1 MRSPTVQRIA
11 QLNDQFR
18 WAEPGIPGKTVLT
31 AGIVNLLNDQ
41 QIPLPKLAQL
51 VANYE
56 DFNEDSD
63 PHGEHDFGAFE
74 FGGAK
79 CFWKIDAYDPH
90 YLMASDDPTDLSKTN
105 RVLTIML
112 AEEW

>member
-1 MRSPTVQRIA
+1 MSAPTVPRIA
-11 QLNDQFR
+11 QLNDAFR
-18 WAEPGIPGKTVLT
+18 RAEPGLPGKTVLT
-31 AGIVNLLNDQ
+31 AGIVDLLNQQ

-51 VANYE
+51 VASYDDFTE
-56 DFNEDSD
+56 DND

-74 FGGAK
+74 IGGAK
-79 CFWKIDAYDPH
+79 CFWKIDTFDPH
-90 YLMASDDPTDLSKTN
+90 YEMASDDPMDLSKTN